1 MTLNSGSEVT
11 RGHRKWYHVYKL
23 YGFLLVFC
31 VNIVPNSH
39 GSVSVF
45 NVGIGIRY
53 FCRYLFK
60 SVRYSVSVFQNI
72 AISVRYF
79 GISAGP
85 L

>member
-1 MTLNSGSEVT
+1 MKFYWIGKGLFRLQCSST
-11 RGHRKWYHVYKL
+11 
-23 YGFLLVFC
+23 
-31 VNIVPNSH
+31 SH

-53 FCRYLFK
+53 FCRYFFK

>member
-1 MTLNSGSEVT
+1 MPLNISIL
-11 RGHRKWYHVYKL
+11 YINFIYK
-23 YGFLLVFC
+23 FDI
-31 VNIVPNSH
+31 NISISLHHQCRDRLQQTSH

-53 FCRYLFK
+53 FCRYFFK

-79 GISAGP
+79 GISAS
-85 L
+85 LL